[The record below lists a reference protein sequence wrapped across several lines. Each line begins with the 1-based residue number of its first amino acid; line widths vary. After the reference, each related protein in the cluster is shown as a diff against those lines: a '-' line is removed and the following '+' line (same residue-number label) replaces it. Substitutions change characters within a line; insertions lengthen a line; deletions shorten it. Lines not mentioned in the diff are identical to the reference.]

1 MQSSERFDAAW
12 QNLSHKLNQ
21 AKDDQ
26 IANLNLKSM
35 QEWKDQLDKYNQ
47 LVGSTNTDWSHAY
60 SKFTEA
66 WKDWAKQKAETKK
79 VDSASDTQLL
89 ALTPAQLQSWK
100 NTIEAQNK
108 LISKTNEYTAFEK
121 A

>member
-35 QEWKDQLDKYNQ
+35 QECKDQLDKYNQ
-47 LVGSTNTDWSHAY
+47 
-60 SKFTEA
+60 
-66 WKDWAKQKAETKK
+66 
-79 VDSASDTQLL
+79 
-89 ALTPAQLQSWK
+89 
-100 NTIEAQNK
+100 
-108 LISKTNEYTAFEK
+108 
-121 A
+121 